1 MPEAKNSK
9 NHNSTTQRSESHT
22 RNLVI
27 KSPGTRVG
35 TLNDL
40 RASSADGSS
49 ERSQHGKRLRDG
61 Q

>member
-9 NHNSTTQRSESHT
+9 NHNSTTQRGESHT
-22 RNLVI
+22 RNLM